1 MPLYFLPREVQQLFI
16 SVTLH
21 FSSRDFA
28 LPGSY
33 RTLVTK
39 PADVTW
45 WVVSYYVISCLVMW
59 PNQQLPH
66 GGLSQALLTWIQ
78 NLKFKTHTETQ
89 TVNTYSW
96 SNTTFLCL
104 QYILPI
110 YLISNSKSNYQCWIV
125 CNISLWTCR
134 VANLLMGCGLSDI
147 CLWTCWGMYLLMGLV
162 WHCQA
167 GAGVPVVPLKALQTG
182 HVELALTLAL
192 SRYNP

>member
-1 MPLYFLPREVQQLFI
+1 
-16 SVTLH
+16 
-21 FSSRDFA
+21 
-28 LPGSY
+28 
-33 RTLVTK
+33 
-39 PADVTW
+39 
-45 WVVSYYVISCLVMW
+45 MW

-147 CLWTCWGMYLLMGLV
+147 CLWTCWGVYLLMVV

-192 SRYNP
+192 SRYNPQQKSFDEQLGGTVSWVGLAGPPGIGPPWVVRQEQVSQ